1 MVDPAP
7 YQRAFDPDSSY
18 GSAVRLV
25 ERIGAT
31 SGVVLDLGC
40 GYGPVAEPLRDLG
53 LTYVGLD
60 LDPDGLADLAG
71 RGFATAPLD
80 LEQPAAALHAALAA
94 HLGDQPLVAVLALD
108 ALEHVHRPAEAV
120 AALAQLAAA
129 HPGAR
134 LILSLPNVTH
144 LDVAAKLLLGRWD
157 VQPTGLLDHTH
168 LQFFDERHAVALATD
183 AGWHPVDRDD
193 VTLTVTEQCD
203 PADAPQ
209 LRPGSPLN
217 DLLRSL
223 RGDADGHGSTYQFVR
238 SYSLGSGAAVA
249 PTPAAPEAEAPFA
262 TVVVLAPPA
271 ELDQV
276 AADLAAQTE
285 RSFEAVVVGPG
296 GADVPSGL
304 PGAMGLAADAVLG
317 VADVEDLDAVLL
329 RSRSRYVCVVGPGER
344 VAPDWLAEF
353 VLAVDDAPGRV
364 LVAGCVGADGTAL
377 PVARFDLISTGLTGV
392 VPGVAYAVPRAAV
405 SAGVIRY
412 GAQLAHMVAGLAVA
426 AMWCGRYD
434 LATSTC
440 SSAHP
445 EDLVHLDGA
454 VARVL
459 DESPLVL
466 AGGSAGPLSA
476 LHRNFVEATE
486 RADQAQWAL
495 HELRV
500 HHDAYLA
507 ASDAERADLHRRLAR
522 ATTPWGA
529 VALTGRRAASVVR
542 RRLPGRS

>member
-1 MVDPAP
+1 VAEPAP

-31 SGVVLDLGC
+31 AGVVLDLGC

-71 RGFATAPLD
+71 RGFATSPLD
-80 LEQPAAALHAALAA
+80 LEQPAAALHMVLAA
-94 HLGDQPLVAVLALD
+94 QLGDQPLVAVLALD
-108 ALEHVHRPAEAV
+108 ALEHVHRPAEVV
-120 AALAQLAAA
+120 AAVTQLASAHAA
-129 HPGAR
+129 AQ

-168 LQFFDERHAVALATD
+168 LQFFDERHAVSLATD
-183 AGWHPVDRDD
+183 AGWRPVERDD

-238 SYSLGSGAAVA
+238 SYSLSGGEAVA
-249 PTPAAPEAEAPFA
+249 PSSAPAAESLFA
-262 TVVVLAPPA
+262 TVVVLAPPD
-271 ELDQV
+271 ELDRV
-276 AADLAAQTE
+276 AADLAAQTD
-285 RSFEAVVVGPG
+285 RSFEAVVVG
-296 GADVPSGL
+296 AIATDL
-304 PGAMGLAADAVLG
+304 PPDLPAAMGLAADAVHG
-317 VADVEDLDAVLL
+317 VADAEDLDDVLL
-329 RSRSRYVCVVGPGER
+329 RSRGRYVCVVGPGER
-344 VAPDWLAEF
+344 VAPGWLAEF
-353 VLAVDDAPGRV
+353 GLAVDDAPGRV
-364 LVAGCVGADGTAL
+364 LVAGCTGADGDAL

-405 SAGVIRY
+405 GAGVIRY
-412 GAQLAHMVAGLAVA
+412 GAQLAHVVAGLAVA

-434 LATSTC
+434 LPGVTC
-440 SSAHP
+440 SSTHP

-459 DESPLVL
+459 DQSPLVL

-476 LHRNFVEATE
+476 LHRNFVEAAD

-500 HHDAYLA
+500 HHDAYVA
-507 ASDAERADLHRRLAR
+507 ASDSERADLHRRLAR

-529 VALTGRRAASVVR
+529 VALTGRRAASIVR